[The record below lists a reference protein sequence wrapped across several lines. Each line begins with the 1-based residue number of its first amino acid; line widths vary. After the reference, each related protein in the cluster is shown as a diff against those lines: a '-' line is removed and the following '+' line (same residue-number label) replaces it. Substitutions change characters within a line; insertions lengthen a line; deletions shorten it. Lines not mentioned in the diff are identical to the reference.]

1 MDGLVGSKGGGGAS
15 IASLL
20 DMDITKKREGEE
32 FGRDCREVENGFCET

>member
-20 DMDITKKREGEE
+20 DMDITKEREGERSLE
-32 FGRDCREVENGFCET
+32 EIAEK